1 MSRQHEADAAQTE
14 PLDIVRVG
22 GRYRMEKL
30 LGAGAFGTS
39 I

>member
-1 MSRQHEADAAQTE
+1 MPRQHVADDAETVT
-14 PLDIVRVG
+14 LDIVRVG
-22 GRYRMEKL
+22 GRYRMGKL